1 MKAIKSRLR
10 QIARILY
17 HRVTETPHRLMMG
30 LRGVQFDSSSRIDR
44 GVHFDIRP
52 GSSIVIGAN
61 CRLMPRVDLWAYAGS
76 IVLESDVLI
85 RPDVF
90 FECHGKI
97 TVLSDAFF
105 NHHVFRGCRTS
116 ITIGRNAL
124 IAPGVVIVDS
134 DHSYTD
140 PNLPVS
146 VQGFTAAPIVI
157 GDASWIGA
165 NAVITKGVTIG
176 RGAIVAA
183 GAVVVRDVPEYAI
196 GGGVP
201 ARLIKY
207 RERPAAETNPSDT
220 QVQYAVV
227 GGMT

>member
-1 MKAIKSRLR
+1 M
-10 QIARILY
+10 
-17 HRVTETPHRLMMG
+17 
-30 LRGVQFDSSSRIDR
+30 
-44 GVHFDIRP
+44 
-52 GSSIVIGAN
+52 
-61 CRLMPRVDLWAYAGS
+61 
-76 IVLESDVLI
+76 
-85 RPDVF
+85 
-90 FECHGKI
+90 
-97 TVLSDAFF
+97 
-105 NHHVFRGCRTS
+105 
-116 ITIGRNAL
+116 
-124 IAPGVVIVDS
+124 IVDS